1 MSSKMYNIFKT
12 SIAIGKQL
20 KQLIS
25 SFDMKTE
32 NRHCKPANIPQKL
45 LRLRRGLL
53 VFFYIEIVFPSSCD
67 RGVFTDFIFKTK
79 SPVTMKTYWNV
90 GFFRGLCLS
99 VLNLD
104 FITSIGKSNTCRNR
118 FQIPSADRR
127 SLSIDSNW
135 FFSDWGSDDSLEN
148 SPFYQEL
155 RQTIWT

>member
-1 MSSKMYNIFKT
+1 MR
-12 SIAIGKQL
+12 
-20 KQLIS
+20 
-25 SFDMKTE
+25 TE

-53 VFFYIEIVFPSSCD
+53 VFFYIEIVFPSSVFFCSAQRQMSCD
-67 RGVFTDFIFKTK
+67 RGVFTEFIFKTK

>member
-1 MSSKMYNIFKT
+1 MR
-12 SIAIGKQL
+12 
-20 KQLIS
+20 
-25 SFDMKTE
+25 TE

-53 VFFYIEIVFPSSCD
+53 VFFYIETFCSAQRQMSCD

-99 VLNLD
+99 VSNLD

-118 FQIPSADRR
+118 VQIPSADRR

-135 FFSDWGSDDSLEN
+135 FFFRLWLW
-148 SPFYQEL
+148 
-155 RQTIWT
+155 RQSGEFTFLSRTETDYMNIILVYYFL

>member
-1 MSSKMYNIFKT
+1 MKTLQTSKHSSK
-12 SIAIGKQL
+12 IASTAQGA
-20 KQLIS
+20 S
-25 SFDMKTE
+25 SFFLHR
-32 NRHCKPANIPQKL
+32 NCFS
-45 LRLRRGLL
+45 L
-53 VFFYIEIVFPSSCD
+53 VRFFCSAQRQMSCD

-148 SPFYQEL
+148 SPFLSRTETDYMNVIL
-155 RQTIWT
+155 VYYFL